1 VLKPTAVV
9 ELVWQDASGSTSAT
23 TIHAPAS
30 ATVIEIDATASALA
44 SILVPLT
51 GCVLIKQRIRYI
63 WVPDEPVVA
72 SGGASILRAG
82 SFFFK
87 TEDDGPIAL
96 IVVRA
101 IKDAVL
107 VDSGP
112 TEGYAIDTDNSDVIS
127 FEDAVID
134 GMVTN
139 VFGDDAIELITAY
152 LQSRV

>member
-1 VLKPTAVV
+1 VLKPSAVV

-23 TIHAPAS
+23 TIHAPSS
-30 ATVIEIDATASALA
+30 ATVIEIDASASALA
-44 SILVPLT
+44 SILMPLT

-72 SGGASILRAG
+72 SGGTSVLHTG
-82 SFFFK
+82 SFFFA
-87 TEDDGPIAL
+87 TEDDNPIAL

-101 IKDAVL
+101 IKDEVL

-112 TEGYAIDTDNSDVIS
+112 TAGYAIDTDNTDVIA
-127 FEDAVID
+127 FENAVID

-139 VFGDDAIELITAY
+139 VFGNDAIELITAY